1 MYLERLLAV
10 LEAVAVSGRAV
21 TAPEIQHLTGLPR
34 PTCYR
39 LLQSLAEQ
47 RLLDEPEPGRYL
59 VGERLVRL
67 ALLGQTDVDASRA
80 AAPTLREAADQLGEA
95 VFLSRFRNKGVE
107 IIHVETPKDAT
118 RSFVHPGLGFRP
130 MHACSCSKV
139 IAAFAED
146 GFREEI
152 LSGPMR
158 SYTPQTKRDAGAL
171 REEFAAIRMA
181 GYAECVEEIEVGVSS
196 VAAPIRIGNIGAT
209 FSIGA
214 TGPIRRFKAKRRVEI
229 GKQLCELAGKVAL
242 ALQVRSAAQS
252 GQTAR

>member
-1 MYLERLLAV
+1 MYLDRLLAI
-10 LEAVAVSGRAV
+10 LDAVAVAGRSV
-21 TAPEIQHLTGLPR
+21 TAMEIQQLTELPR

-47 RLLDEPEPGRYL
+47 RLLDEPEPGRYR

-67 ALLGQTDVDASRA
+67 ALLGQTDVDASRS
-80 AAPTLREAADQLGEA
+80 AAPALKEATDQFGEA
-95 VFLSRFRNKGVE
+95 VFLSRYRNKGVE
-107 IIHVETPKDAT
+107 IIHVETPRDAA

-158 SYTPQTKRDAGAL
+158 SFTPRTKQDPAAL
-171 REEFAAIRMA
+171 RDEFAAIRLA

-214 TGPIRRFKAKRRVEI
+214 TGPVRRFTARRREQI
-229 GKQLCELAGKVAL
+229 GKELCVLAGKVAL
-242 ALQVRSAAQS
+242 ALQVHGTAQA
-252 GQTAR
+252 G